1 MRGSLAQLITLT
13 VWGNA
18 ALRAPASF
26 TAGKFYPAHP
36 AFRFCEYVQF
46 VDLSPAAT
54 ALAEF
59 PYAADPIAWFERMQA
74 EGVYTL
80 RLVYKPADSE
90 SDSALPV
97 GFSEGG
103 ERWLIE
109 AVKPAASD
117 YWEARW
123 DSGDYARDD
132 RKIWRVTYGRIAAN
146 APSEYAASSTSMVE
160 VKQHLLNHLPKM
172 VDFALA
178 HYEDGFARL
187 LILRC
192 DYLTSRLIPIK
203 PLKRSCCPQLLINFF
218 PLCERRGC
226 LAAWV
231 RGMTWLSRVRMGS
244 NTKL

>member
-26 TAGKFYPAHP
+26 AAGKFYPAHP

-59 PYAADPIAWFERMQA
+59 PHAADPIAWFERMQA

-80 RLVYKPADSE
+80 RLVYEPADGV

-97 GFSEGG
+97 GFSKGG

-132 RKIWRVTYGRIAAN
+132 GKI
-146 APSEYAASSTSMVE
+146 
-160 VKQHLLNHLPKM
+160 
-172 VDFALA
+172 
-178 HYEDGFARL
+178 
-187 LILRC
+187 
-192 DYLTSRLIPIK
+192 
-203 PLKRSCCPQLLINFF
+203 
-218 PLCERRGC
+218 
-226 LAAWV
+226 
-231 RGMTWLSRVRMGS
+231 
-244 NTKL
+244 